1 MNSLRNCYLMAIVS
15 LLAPLLL
22 LSWLDIGSATATKP
36 QLDAKEIN
44 AWVQTIANNFEQV
57 RRQLGIEKFER
68 KFEENR
74 VVSDNR
80 NEAQGQQLMN
90 DIKARIGKFTYK
102 YEEHV
107 KRIRVEAEY
116 AFAGHTHRNYSLNCL
131 ELKDQPFLRATAI
144 EDKPHESSNNTH
156 QNLDPESRNTVYVM
170 QKTEDVENFCSAPT
184 LVELNPDPRLY
195 GVETNRKVSTAHVPS
210 NIYDASTS
218 MLNAANWSQ
227 GLDKVFESNA
237 ALDPMLKW
245 QYFGNTEGLFKIY
258 PGIRWY
264 IQTKDLGSKDITLD
278 FFDCRTQY
286 WYLLAAS
293 YPKDMV
299 ILLDNSGSMKGRRS
313 IIANMTL
320 TELLYTLNVND
331 FFNVIMFMNSS
342 LKYIS
347 DDFNFTMLQ
356 ATEKNKYTVMDL
368 IREDEN
374 RAPQDRQFAPLGISD
389 YKEALEEAFQLL
401 DYVKRNATDLS
412 SGGVQNIVLISD
424 GAPQTF
430 QEVFKKYN
438 FDRQVRVF
446 TFLVGHEAAEEENVK
461 KIACSNRGY
470 FVQISTLS
478 DVKENAQRYIPVT
491 ARTNALRRDHFFA
504 WTGVHKN
511 QIKTQLRKSSLSKKS
526 ATASSGSSAAAE
538 PESAPGFTVFP
549 FTETASTASPTTT
562 PTSTPNS
569 VNGSGSSRGVG
580 GPGGDNSLKIV
591 YKPSKGDNTPHQ
603 TPEEDPAVK
612 NKLFASVAQAA
623 YDIRDNETIHRG
635 IGRLIG
641 VAGVDVPTD
650 HFERLGPAWELGAL
664 GYIFLVTNNG
674 HVLFHPEFRQFDHEG
689 NLRLFFNNR
698 DIAEIEMPADESP
711 LYNAPSYT
719 LPLRLGLINRQE
731 GIEQIRRIKTYEDFT
746 RGFNR
751 DFKYFY
757 APINSTSPD
766 GTISRA
772 TPFSLALVLPWQR
785 GSQWPPP
792 LAYRSSQSGALPSEG
807 ASPET
812 LERLLQLGPNG
823 TRTCVPVGAAGSY
836 GIGLSGYEFCAFPAH
851 LLGDYNLNPIC
862 ALEKVLASPE
872 ANRTSM
878 NCSAEFLRRVVTDAL
893 STEEAQRIWRAV
905 DNATME
911 SSGVDLFFLWT
922 NTGLSRWHNRT
933 RPLRSDFMSSR
944 RNASREEMYEKT
956 VLLSTEVEANSD
968 LSVITVPLS
977 QEVMANMKANNT
989 FPKAFPVYL
998 TSVIRSRVGSSGA
1011 WSPIG
1016 VAGAEIDYAKL
1027 EESFLSI
1034 TSGCASPG
1042 DTSCVTCSRLNVQC
1056 YLLDRSGFVAVSEV
1070 RHDVGRGFDQVN
1082 CAAMKALVQQGYF
1095 ERILS
1100 DSAVSIFQ
1108 ALAQAVDDAVVAVFG
1123 EPQPTTAF
1131 AKLTSKQCDT
1141 IEKEKPR
1148 RLLLLREE
1156 IDSKVDEVI
1165 ERLHAKSN
1173 PLDKTAEVKKALVQ
1187 PYCIAMQSGDQ
1198 AACAHLCKRLRQKLE
1213 ITVYVDL
1220 LGNCP
1225 KRVVKEVDCVLRR
1238 SLVKRRSAST
1248 GAAASS
1254 KGAGAIE
1261 KSCSQDFGYC
1271 QGSADSCSGDATF
1284 KVHIR
1289 DVQSTNLV
1297 FVAVQ
1302 GDPNC
1307 NCRGCSDIIGVTEL
1321 RSGPSNYTKPRP
1333 PRANPP
1339 WGQKD
1344 IRLQDNATTCSKRA
1358 MKGPQPLGL
1367 RLLLLLPL
1375 IIAQFQL

>member
-44 AWVQTIANNFEQV
+44 AWVQTIANNFEKV

-356 ATEKNKYTVMDL
+356 ATEKNKYNVMDL

-511 QIKTQLRKSSLSKKS
+511 QIKTQ
-526 ATASSGSSAAAE
+526 
-538 PESAPGFTVFP
+538 
-549 FTETASTASPTTT
+549 
-562 PTSTPNS
+562 
-569 VNGSGSSRGVG
+569 
-580 GPGGDNSLKIV
+580 
-591 YKPSKGDNTPHQ
+591 
-603 TPEEDPAVK
+603 K

-1095 ERILS
+1095 ESMRVYDYQSICTNVTITVKRASISMQNPIRATARFTGWLLMQTFLILS

-1271 QGSADSCSGDATF
+1271 QGSAESCSGDATF

-1289 DVQSTNLV
+1289 DVQNTNLV

-1367 RLLLLLPL
+1367 RLLFLLPL

>member
-511 QIKTQLRKSSLSKKS
+511 QIKTQ
-526 ATASSGSSAAAE
+526 
-538 PESAPGFTVFP
+538 
-549 FTETASTASPTTT
+549 
-562 PTSTPNS
+562 
-569 VNGSGSSRGVG
+569 
-580 GPGGDNSLKIV
+580 
-591 YKPSKGDNTPHQ
+591 
-603 TPEEDPAVK
+603 K

-1095 ERILS
+1095 ESMRVYDYQSICTNVTITVKRASISMQNPIRATARFTGWLLMQTFLILS